1 MENEVKVGMNRT
13 GLDMAPASRGT
24 MIDYAQAQAAA
35 APEYDGAFE
44 AVHIAYAEE
53 AERVGS
59 VPVPATMKGMASTA
73 VQKVTGKNPEVLID
87 KLGERLAFERS
98 GTRLYEAMMLKCG
111 ALPPGEQVVV
121 DPDRLAHIRDEEEQH
136 FHLVHNHIEK
146 LGADPTAMTPCA
158 DVAGVQFLG
167 IMQVI
172 SDPRTTVAQALNALL
187 SAELTDTASWELL
200 IELAQQTGHKEMVKD
215 FTEALQ
221 HEREHV
227 TMVQGW
233 LREAVLQ
240 EAT

>member
-13 GLDMAPASRGT
+13 GMDMAPASRGK
-24 MIDYAQAQAAA
+24 MMDYAQAQAAA

-59 VPVPATMKGMASTA
+59 VPVPGTMKGMASTV

-98 GTRLYEAMMLKCG
+98 GTRLYEAMLMKCG
-111 ALPPGEQVVV
+111 AAPAGDHTV
-121 DPDRLAHIRDEEEQH
+121 DANRLAHIRDEEEQH

-200 IELAQQTGHKEMVKD
+200 IDLAQQAGHKEMVND
-215 FTEALQ
+215 FTEALR

-227 TMVQGW
+227 QTVQGW
-233 LREAVLQ
+233 LRDAVLQ